1 MNRREFW
8 IQYARKNGISQAKA
22 KQICKSVFELL
33 AESIVAED
41 RVYISGLGTF
51 KKKTI
56 KSHRIKDVNTGE
68 MIELPEKEKIVFEIT
83 ERD

>member
-8 IQYARKNGISQAKA
+8 VKYAQKNDISQAKA
-22 KQICKSVFELL
+22 EQICKSVFSLL
-33 AESIVAED
+33 AESITAED
-41 RVYISGLGTF
+41 RVYIAGLGTF

-56 KSHRIKDVNTGE
+56 KAHRIKDVNTGN

-83 ERD
+83 EQN

>member
-8 IQYARKNGISQAKA
+8 IKYSQKTGISQAKS

-33 AESIVAED
+33 ADSIVTED
-41 RVYISGLGTF
+41 RVYIAGLGTF

-56 KSHRIKDVNTGE
+56 KAHRIKDVNSGE
-68 MIELPEKEKIVFEIT
+68 MIEIPEKEKIVFEPT
-83 ERD
+83 E